1 MKFLQI
7 IAFVAVLTGFSATY
21 AFAQK
26 ARPKPAAKVK
36 PIIFAVISDGGTVEP
51 VAYVDN
57 GKLVQPVSGG
67 EEEAKLTLFNK
78 NYYKPKAAYRLIF
91 GGSNAGTVTIKSS
104 DPKSECSANMAA
116 VTTAT
121 TRAKLKGNVMALA
134 TNAVATK
141 KASGVRRLPTSAER
155 TEIEALVRV
164 ELAKQNVPSASAKA
178 LKYHNLTA
186 VDVDSDGVTELVG
199 TFWVDTSSTSRALLF
214 FIADRNSEGKYSFG
228 FSEFRDMKQEDVMSG
243 EISAVDTGV
252 YHERLL
258 DVFDYDNDGVAEVFT
273 YVQSF
278 EGAGFNSY
286 RREDGKWVLSFE
298 GSNYHCG
305 Y

>member
-1 MKFLQI
+1 MFSLI
-7 IAFVAVLTGFSATY
+7 AVLTVLSATSI
-21 AFAQK
+21 FAQK
-26 ARPKPAAKVK
+26 PKPKPTAKIK

-78 NYYKPKAAYRLIF
+78 NYYKPNAVYRLIF
-91 GGSNAGTVTIKSS
+91 GGSDAGTVKIKSS
-104 DPKSECSANMAA
+104 DPKSECSANMAQ
-116 VTTAT
+116 VTSVTK
-121 TRAKLKGNVMALA
+121 RSKLKGNVMALA

-141 KASGVRRLPTSAER
+141 KASGVRRLPTAAER
-155 TEIEALVRV
+155 TEIESLVRA
-164 ELAKQNVPSASAKA
+164 ELAKQNVPSSAAKA
-178 LKYHNLTA
+178 LKYQNLTA
-186 VDVDSDGVTELVG
+186 VDVDSDGVAELIG
-199 TFWVDTSSTSRALLF
+199 TYWVETSQTSRALLF
-214 FIADRNSEGKYSFG
+214 FIADRNAESKYSFG
-228 FSEFRDMKQEDVMSG
+228 FSEFQNVKQEDVMSG
-243 EISAVDTGV
+243 EISTLDSGV

-273 YVQSF
+273 YIQSF
-278 EGAGFNSY
+278 EGAGFNAY
-286 RREDGKWVLSFE
+286 RREGGKWKLSFE